1 MPRKMNMTPAQKLKG
16 IRKAL
21 ASKKTPKQLRPW
33 LKKQAA
39 LLARKVR

>member
-1 MPRKMNMTPAQKLKG
+1 MPRKLKMTPAQKLKG

-21 ASKKTPKQLRPW
+21 KNTRTPKQLRPY

-39 LLARKVR
+39 LLARKVH